1 MRGTLQEAAGELLNC
16 HDYYSAQSCIDLC
29 RSKLVF
35 VTTQEQNWENMGA
48 LLFILLLLVQKGLGD
63 VCFTF
68 GIISVLP

>member
-1 MRGTLQEAAGELLNC
+1 MRGTLQEAARELLNC
-16 HDYYSAQSCIDLC
+16 QDYYSAHSCIDLC

-35 VTTQEQNWENMGA
+35 VTMQEQNWENMGA
-48 LLFILLLLVQKGLGD
+48 LFILLLLVQKGLGD